1 MLDIQYQLPTL
12 PRLVTGDGDGAEK
25 HHFEANLIDREAVN
39 CFPILLSVAAT
50 AATVAAGTLA
60 VRDSY
65 GISRLD
71 ILMVI
76 RDSEPNSL
84 NERSIYEWK
93 SLSAFSTLQKRI
105 LFVLI
110 KFQIISKLTS
120 ML

>member
-1 MLDIQYQLPTL
+1 M
-12 PRLVTGDGDGAEK
+12 
-25 HHFEANLIDREAVN
+25 
-39 CFPILLSVAAT
+39 AAT

-71 ILMVI
+71 ILMFI
-76 RDSEPNSL
+76 RDSQSNSL

-93 SLSAFSTLQKRI
+93 SLSAFSTLQRRI

-110 KFQIISKLTS
+110 KFQNISELTS
-120 ML
+120 VL

>member
-1 MLDIQYQLPTL
+1 M
-12 PRLVTGDGDGAEK
+12 
-25 HHFEANLIDREAVN
+25 N

-50 AATVAAGTLA
+50 AAAVAAGTLA

-110 KFQIISKLTS
+110 KFQNISELTS

>member
-1 MLDIQYQLPTL
+1 M
-12 PRLVTGDGDGAEK
+12 
-25 HHFEANLIDREAVN
+25 
-39 CFPILLSVAAT
+39 AAT
-50 AATVAAGTLA
+50 AAAVAAGTLA

-93 SLSAFSTLQKRI
+93 SLSAFFTLQRRI

-110 KFQIISKLTS
+110 KIQNISELTS